1 MNCVTRDSL
10 YRCFSITLLRRVN
23 LFFLLSFINTQMTD
37 QPIISKQRDIDVA
50 TELTPLK
57 TDIQITQN
65 KDNSNMDAETKN
77 ILIKVVL
84 DGVLVGCGK

>member
-1 MNCVTRDSL
+1 M
-10 YRCFSITLLRRVN
+10 LLRRVN